1 MQQTIESEPSDSVP
15 TTRPPAAIPAWAI
28 HRRLYDWVLSLAD
41 KWYATWALFGISFAE
56 SSFFPIPPDVL
67 LAPLCLGNRKRS
79 FWFATVT
86 TVASVLGAFLGY
98 YIGFALF
105 DIAVKIPG
113 ITAEKVEGLAH
124 EFQVRGQWWVFI
136 AALTPIP
143 FKLLTITAGFA
154 KMPLGMFA
162 VACLIGRAA
171 RFFAVAAL
179 FRAVGPRAMP
189 IIDKYFNWL
198 CLAFVV
204 LLGGGFVLLHQ
215 FSGH

>member
-1 MQQTIESEPSDSVP
+1 MEPTAQPVKSTSW
-15 TTRPPAAIPAWAI
+15 WAI
-28 HRRLYDWVLSLAD
+28 HRHLYDWVLSLAD

-67 LAPLCLGNRKRS
+67 LAPLCLGSRKRS
-79 FWFATVT
+79 FWFALVT

-98 YIGFALF
+98 YIGYALI
-105 DIAVKIPG
+105 DVALKIPG
-113 ITAEKVEGLAH
+113 ITQDKIDALAN
-124 EFQVRGQWWVFI
+124 EFQVRGQWWVLVGP
-136 AALTPIP
+136 LTPVP

-154 KMPLGMFA
+154 QMPLLLFTL
-162 VACLIGRAA
+162 ACVLGRAT

-179 FRAVGPRAMP
+179 FWWVGPRAMP

-204 LLGGGFVLLHQ
+204 LLAGGFALLELVAH
-215 FSGH
+215 